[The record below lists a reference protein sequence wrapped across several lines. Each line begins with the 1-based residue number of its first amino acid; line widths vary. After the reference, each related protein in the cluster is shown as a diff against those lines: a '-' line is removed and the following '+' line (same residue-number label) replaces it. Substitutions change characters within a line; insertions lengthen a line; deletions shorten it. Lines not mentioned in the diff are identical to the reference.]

1 MLKAIFYTLHMI
13 GLLGIIVTL
22 VISLR
27 KTPKKLS
34 AGTLHSAWLQ
44 FISGVALTGIDA
56 GEDNFNY
63 APVIIKLLILVVIIT
78 LGYMNVKKTEV
89 KASFLYT
96 LLGLTLTNVLIATVI

>member
-13 GLLGIIVTL
+13 GLVGIIVTL

-96 LLGLTLTNVLIATVI
+96 LLEIGRAHV

>member
-13 GLLGIIVTL
+13 GLVGIIVTL

-44 FISGVALTGIDA
+44 FISGVALTGIDS

-63 APVIIKLLILVVIIT
+63 APVIIKLLILVVIIA

-96 LLGLTLTNVLIATVI
+96 LLGLTLTNVLIATLI